1 MCQNRANINK
11 DTNTKHPGT
20 NSVSKIFNYKCLIC
34 EDTFETKNE
43 LQMHVK
49 NQIEEIEVLDITSIK
64 KYPKLF

>member
-1 MCQNRANINK
+1 M
-11 DTNTKHPGT
+11 
-20 NSVSKIFNYKCLIC
+20 SKIFNYKCLIC